1 MTVSMIDAESLLAID
16 LGSMYTR
23 ASLFDVVDGR
33 YHFIA
38 TGSACSTV
46 DAPYSDASEGVT
58 HALHALQDVCGRK
71 LLTPEENIILPSQAD
86 GSGTDRMVFTHS
98 AGPQLRIVVAG
109 LLNDVSLASA
119 LNLAE
124 TLPAEVVEQISLNDT
139 RSRAMQVDAILAAKA
154 DLVILAGGTEAGASR
169 SVYDLVELVA
179 LACQVL
185 PQGNR
190 PSVLYCGNRALGKNI
205 KEFLE
210 KMTRIRLSPN
220 LRPSIDQENL
230 GPAQDVLGKLVTE
243 TRLNQI
249 GGLQE
254 LVSLCSVN
262 PIPSAHAFGR
272 MIRFL
277 SQLYDPQRGVMGID
291 LGSSALTVAAA
302 VSGKLAQKVFPF
314 GIGEAIRNVIEQSS
328 LAEITQ
334 WLPMEI
340 SDEEVRDDLWQLSLY
355 PHCLPTT
362 SQTLA
367 IQQAAA
373 RQALRL
379 ALKQIQSESPG
390 MVMNF
395 EPFLASGAAL
405 TRAPSPMSSMLML
418 LDGIQPVGVTTFV
431 LDQNSL
437 IAGLGAAAEINSIL
451 PVQVLESGAFLNLG
465 SVISPISS
473 ARPGSEILRVR
484 LENEDGSTSRFE
496 VKKGTLLAL
505 PLQPG
510 QSARIHLEALRRTV
524 IDPLSNSRTG
534 SYRII
539 GGACGAVIDA
549 RGRPLVLPVDA
560 QKRRDLLLKWS
571 NALGV

>member
-1 MTVSMIDAESLLAID
+1 MTVSMIDAESLLTID

-38 TGSACSTV
+38 TGSAFSTV
-46 DAPYSDASEGVT
+46 DAPYSDASEGTVQ
-58 HALHALQDVCGRK
+58 ALYALQNVCGRK
-71 LLTPEENIILPSQAD
+71 LLTPEGDIIIPSQAD

-98 AGPQLRIVVAG
+98 AGPQLRMVLAG
-109 LLNDVSLASA
+109 LLTDVSMASA

-124 TLPAEVVEQISLNDT
+124 TLPGVVLERISLNDT

-169 SVYDLVELVA
+169 SVYDLVELIA

-185 PQGNR
+185 PKGSR

-210 KMTRIRLSPN
+210 KMTRVRLSPN

-230 GPAQDVLGKLVTE
+230 GPAQEVFGRLVTE
-243 TRLNQI
+243 IRMNQI
-249 GGLQE
+249 GGLQD
-254 LVSLCSVN
+254 LTSLCSVN
-262 PIPSAHAFGR
+262 PMPSAHAFGR
-272 MIRFL
+272 MVRFL

-291 LGSSALTVAAA
+291 LGSNALTVAAA
-302 VSGKLAQKVFPF
+302 VSGKLAQRVFPY
-314 GIGEAIRNVIEQSS
+314 GVGNAIQAIIEQSS
-328 LAEITQ
+328 LDEIMQ

-340 SDEEVRDDLWQLSLY
+340 SDEEVRDELWQMSLY
-355 PHCLPTT
+355 PHCIPTT
-362 SQTLA
+362 SQALA
-367 IQQAAA
+367 IQQAVA

-379 ALKQIQSESPG
+379 GLKQIQAQSPG

-395 EPFLASGAAL
+395 EPFLASGSVL
-405 TRAPSPMSSMLML
+405 TRTPNPMSSMLML

-437 IAGLGAAAEINSIL
+437 IAGLGAAAEVNSIL

-473 ARPGSEILRVR
+473 ARTGSEILRVR

-496 VKKGTLLAL
+496 VKKGALLAL

-510 QSARIHLEALRRTV
+510 QSARIHLEALRKTV
-524 IDPLSNSRTG
+524 IDPLSGSRTG

-549 RGRPLVLPVDA
+549 RGRPLVLPVDP

-571 NALGV
+571 SILGA